1 MTDKTI
7 GSYLVFV
14 HIGCHK
20 QTVFRVLDGKDGG
33 QNKDG
38 DKKKKKKEQ
47 KQKQQQQQQL
57 QQLPMPVV
65 KVNGMHAFLVRE
77 SGSLSRR
84 WPRT

>member
-7 GSYLVFV
+7 GSYLVFIRV
-14 HIGCHK
+14 GCHK
-20 QTVFRVLDGKDGG
+20 QTVFRVLLSKDGG

-38 DKKKKKKEQ
+38 GKKKKKKEP
-47 KQKQQQQQQL
+47 KKQQQQR
-57 QQLPMPVV
+57 QLPMPVV
-65 KVNGMHAFLVRE
+65 KVNGMHAFVVRE